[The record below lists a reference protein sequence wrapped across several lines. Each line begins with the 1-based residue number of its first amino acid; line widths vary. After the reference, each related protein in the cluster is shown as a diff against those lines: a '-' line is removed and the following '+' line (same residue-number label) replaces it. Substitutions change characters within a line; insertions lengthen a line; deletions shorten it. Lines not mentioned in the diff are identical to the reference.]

1 MLLAQARR
9 GYIGHSSEAKPRN
22 TFRGRTAGKWV
33 TKGRPKV
40 DISLSAENESSA
52 ESRLWVSA
60 ETENSPKVNCHF
72 RPKAETETESDGV

>member
-1 MLLAQARR
+1 MVTWCKLHD
-9 GYIGHSSEAKPRN
+9 GITSSQSRIEEVGELYFPS
-22 TFRGRTAGKWV
+22 
-33 TKGRPKV
+33 KGRPKV
-40 DISLSAENESSA
+40 DISRSAENESSA